1 MKFKASK
8 VEVEPILK
16 GKDGRIYRPDIVV
29 TGHGPDGEVEIVV
42 IEAKGAGG
50 PNAARRA
57 REQALTYAEIIRD
70 NRNRVA
76 HGMGPLVD
84 TDWFKD
90 KMAEARVSL
99 RQLAPKMGM
108 EPSSLSIGNGTSP
121 RWTVSSSSRA
131 SWPARRP
138 WSGLNSDS
146 FIVLCS
152 STPNLIRSGRTGGP
166 SDSRG

>member
-16 GKDGRIYRPDIVV
+16 GKDSRIYRPDIVV
-29 TGHGPDGEVEIVV
+29 TGHGPDGEELDETIV
-42 IEAKGAGG
+42 IEAKAPGGG
-50 PNAARRA
+50 PHADRRA

-99 RQLAPKMGM
+99 RQLAPKMSM
-108 EPSSLSIGNGTSP
+108 EPSSLSMTINGKRKLSADEA
-121 RWTVSSSSRA
+121 SRLA
-131 SWPARRP
+131 GFLDVPVEDVLRAAREALAD
-138 WSGLNSDS
+138 WVAHYDLN
-146 FIVLCS
+146 
-152 STPNLIRSGRTGGP
+152 G
-166 SDSRG
+166 